1 MIRGKYSYL
10 KKSNICGM
18 IDTNRVTKAGA
29 SEMDAVSIGTNIKKY
44 RIEKGIKQS
53 ELAEKTGV
61 SANYIGIL
69 ERGDKAP
76 SLAMLVDIANT
87 LGVTAD
93 MLLHGVL
100 NDNYKI
106 KGSLLLDRIN
116 SLPQK
121 EQDRIFAVVEALIE
135 HAE

>member
-1 MIRGKYSYL
+1 
-10 KKSNICGM
+10 
-18 IDTNRVTKAGA
+18 
-29 SEMDAVSIGTNIKKY
+29 MDIASIGANIKKY
-44 RIEKGIKQS
+44 RTEKGIKQN

-116 SLPQK
+116 ALPKK

-135 HAE
+135 HADQT

>member
-1 MIRGKYSYL
+1 MIY
-10 KKSNICGM
+10 GM
-18 IDTNRVTKAGA
+18 MNMNRVTKTGA
-29 SEMDAVSIGTNIKKY
+29 SEMDAVSIGANIKKY
-44 RIEKGIKQS
+44 RTEKGIKQS

-76 SLAMLVDIANT
+76 SLSMLVDIANT

-116 SLPQK
+116 ALPKK

>member
-1 MIRGKYSYL
+1 MESI
-10 KKSNICGM
+10 
-18 IDTNRVTKAGA
+18 
-29 SEMDAVSIGTNIKKY
+29 SIGANIKKY
-44 RIEKGIKQS
+44 RTEKGIKQS

-76 SLAMLVDIANT
+76 SLAMLVDIANA

-116 SLPQK
+116 ALPKK
-121 EQDRIFAVVEALIE
+121 EQDRIFAVIEALID
-135 HAE
+135 HADQA

>member
-1 MIRGKYSYL
+1 
-10 KKSNICGM
+10 
-18 IDTNRVTKAGA
+18 
-29 SEMDAVSIGTNIKKY
+29 MDSISIGANIKKY
-44 RIEKGIKQS
+44 RTEKGIKQS

-116 SLPQK
+116 SLPKK
-121 EQDRIFAVVEALIE
+121 EQDRIFAVIEALID
-135 HAE
+135 HADQA

>member
-1 MIRGKYSYL
+1 
-10 KKSNICGM
+10 
-18 IDTNRVTKAGA
+18 
-29 SEMDAVSIGTNIKKY
+29 MDSISIGANIKKY
-44 RIEKGIKQS
+44 RTEKGIKQS

-69 ERGDKAP
+69 ERGDKVP

-100 NDNYKI
+100 TDNYKI
-106 KGSLLLDRIN
+106 KGSLLLDKIN
-116 SLPQK
+116 ALPKK
-121 EQDRIFAVVEALIE
+121 EQDRIFAVVETLIE
-135 HAE
+135 HVE

>member
-1 MIRGKYSYL
+1 MESI
-10 KKSNICGM
+10 
-18 IDTNRVTKAGA
+18 
-29 SEMDAVSIGTNIKKY
+29 SIGANIKKY
-44 RIEKGIKQS
+44 RTEKGIKQS

-69 ERGDKAP
+69 ERGGKAP

-116 SLPQK
+116 ALPKK
-121 EQDRIFAVVEALIE
+121 EQDRIFAVIEALID
-135 HAE
+135 HADQA

>member
-1 MIRGKYSYL
+1 MKIET
-10 KKSNICGM
+10 I
-18 IDTNRVTKAGA
+18 GA
-29 SEMDAVSIGTNIKKY
+29 NIKKY
-44 RIEKGIKQS
+44 RTEKGIKQS

-116 SLPQK
+116 ALPKK
-121 EQDRIFAVVEALIE
+121 EQDRIFAVIEALID
-135 HAE
+135 HADQA

>member
-1 MIRGKYSYL
+1 
-10 KKSNICGM
+10 
-18 IDTNRVTKAGA
+18 
-29 SEMDAVSIGTNIKKY
+29 MDVISIGANIKKY
-44 RIEKGIKQS
+44 RTEKGIKQS

-93 MLLHGVL
+93 MLLHGCSTGL
-100 NDNYKI
+100 THSRKKNRIEY
-106 KGSLLLDRIN
+106 SL
-116 SLPQK
+116 
-121 EQDRIFAVVEALIE
+121 
-135 HAE
+135 

>member
-1 MIRGKYSYL
+1 
-10 KKSNICGM
+10 
-18 IDTNRVTKAGA
+18 
-29 SEMDAVSIGTNIKKY
+29 MDAVSIGANIKKY
-44 RIEKGIKQS
+44 RTEKGIKQS

-116 SLPQK
+116 ALPKK
-121 EQDRIFAVVEALIE
+121 EQDRIFAVIEALIY
-135 HAE
+135 HADQA

>member
-1 MIRGKYSYL
+1 MEIAT
-10 KKSNICGM
+10 I
-18 IDTNRVTKAGA
+18 GA
-29 SEMDAVSIGTNIKKY
+29 NIKKY
-44 RIEKGIKQS
+44 RTEKGIKQS
-53 ELAEKTGV
+53 ELAGKTGV
-61 SANYIGIL
+61 SANYIGII

-116 SLPQK
+116 ELPK
-121 EQDRIFAVVEALIE
+121 KDQDRIFAVIEALIE
-135 HAE
+135 HADQA